1 MMVSTDPSHAT
12 VLHQLVS
19 PARQCPSTRLSH
31 GIRRPRVYT
40 NGTVCYSMLTTTGE
54 PSHLN
59 EAFHDSNWK
68 AAMDTEFDGLV
79 QNKTWH
85 LVPPQ
90 KAPMSLVASGYIKSR
105 GKQMRVLIAIEL
117 GWLLKTLNNNM
128 E

>member
-1 MMVSTDPSHAT
+1 
-12 VLHQLVS
+12 
-19 PARQCPSTRLSH
+19 
-31 GIRRPRVYT
+31 
-40 NGTVCYSMLTTTGE
+40 MLTTTGE

-59 EAFHDSNWK
+59 EALHDSNWK

-117 GWLLKTLNNNM
+117 GWLLKALNNNM